1 MIENEPSIKH
11 PEHILN
17 HTMPNIA
24 IVGGG
29 IGGLCTAI
37 GLQTRG
43 FDPVVYEATDELRPV
58 GFGIG
63 IAPNGMQALDHLGVA
78 EAVAERGVTVDRIE
92 LRADDGQLL
101 MPMDFRT
108 YVDRFDTD
116 HAMVAVHRADLQSVL
131 RNHLSTDSLQLGME
145 CVGVD
150 SEQPAIQFAD
160 GTEKTP
166 DLVVGADGVNSTVRN
181 QIFPSNHPRYA
192 GEVAYRGLAD
202 TTTSNGIE
210 QVGAEFW
217 GRGVRLGYFPVDDER
232 VYWFATVVAESPDT
246 APEATSAELTKQCRD
261 FTDPVPD
268 LIAATDDETIIQT
281 PLTDVPPLDNWTSSR
296 ATLLGDAAHAM
307 TPDLAQGSSQAMEDA
322 AVLTES
328 IATHG
333 ATHHALSAYETRR
346 KDRAETILRQS
357 RVQGRLAQV
366 EYPLLAKI
374 RNTAFRYAPSSLLQ
388 KQIESMVTVDF

>member
-1 MIENEPSIKH
+1 
-11 PEHILN
+11 
-17 HTMPNIA
+17 MPDIA
-24 IVGGG
+24 IIGGG

-63 IAPNGMQALDHLGVA
+63 IAPNGMQALDHLDVA
-78 EAVAERGVTVDRIE
+78 DPVVERGVAVDRIE
-92 LRADDGQLL
+92 LRTKEGQLL

-108 YVDRFDTD
+108 PVNQLDLN
-116 HAMVAVHRADLQSVL
+116 HIMVAVHRADLQSVL
-131 RNHLSTDSLQLGME
+131 RNHLSTDRLQLGME
-145 CVGVD
+145 CVGID
-150 SEQPAIQFAD
+150 AKQPAIQFAD

-166 DLVVGADGVNSTVRN
+166 DLVVGADGVNSTVRRN
-181 QIFPSNHPRYA
+181 ISPNNRPRYA

-202 TTTSNGIE
+202 TTTSNDIE

-217 GRGVRLGYFPVDDER
+217 GHGVRLGYFPVDGEQ
-232 VYWFATVVAESPDT
+232 VYWFATVVAESPDA
-246 APEATSAELTKQCRD
+246 APEATSAELAKQYRD

-281 PLTDVPPLDNWTSSR
+281 PLTDVPPLNHWTNGR

-307 TPDLAQGSSQAMEDA
+307 TPNLAQGSAQAMEDSV
-322 AVLTES
+322 VLAES

-333 ATHHALSAYETRR
+333 ATHRAFSAYETRR
-346 KDRAETILRQS
+346 KDRAEAILRQS
-357 RVQGRLAQV
+357 RIQGRLAQV
-366 EYPLLAKI
+366 EYPMLAKI
-374 RNTAFRYAPSSLLQ
+374 RNAAFRHVPSLLLQ
-388 KQIESMVTVDF
+388 KQTESMVTADF